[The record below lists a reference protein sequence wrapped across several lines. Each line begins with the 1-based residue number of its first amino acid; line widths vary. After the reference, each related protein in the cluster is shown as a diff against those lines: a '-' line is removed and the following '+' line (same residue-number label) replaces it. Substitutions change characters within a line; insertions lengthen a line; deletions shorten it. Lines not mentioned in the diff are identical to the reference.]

1 MRRISTS
8 KTMGCRGA
16 DQAGRA
22 RALVR
27 SLVLTPCL
35 ATLFVTGNAWAQ
47 TEEDPAPVIEEIVV
61 TGSLIQRDDYV
72 ASSPI
77 VTIDPESFEAFGV
90 TTPDQLLDTLPQN
103 IASFGARSNNP
114 ANAGIATV
122 NLRGLGP
129 NRTLVLIDGTRAMPS
144 DGANIV
150 DMSLIP
156 SELIRSVEVITGG
169 ASATYGSD
177 ALAGVVNFSLDRKY
191 EGFNIGVQYGATME
205 SDGQEA
211 GLELV
216 YGRRSSDDSKGFVA
230 FASYVDREE
239 VSALDRDPTL
249 WPINRFRDS
258 SGAIV
263 DEYITGFLSEG
274 RPQMLSNPPSQ
285 DAVDAVFGS
294 YGVAPGLNI
303 CSGVNCSVGVNQDG
317 TLFSL
322 SPLEN
327 FRDTPPAIITDP
339 YGGNFDDPG
348 FLQLPLQRWAV
359 GFLGDLE
366 LNDRVELYTRFI
378 YSHREVERVI
388 GPATL
393 LGRSS
398 IPVDPNNAFIPIPA
412 DLQTLLASRPDPDG
426 PFFIERVFREL
437 GGRGATF
444 EDDHYQLLGGLR
456 ADLTE
461 DWVLN
466 AHASYGELDR
476 EERQPGTLNVQAL
489 TQLLTGQADCGGFA
503 LLGRN
508 SITPECARFIE
519 YVPQT
524 EIKFD
529 QTVLEAVAS
538 GPVFELPAGEVLLA
552 VGASYRENGQ
562 EFKGD
567 PFVLAG
573 NTVGFRATDFEDGS
587 IDVSELFAEVVI
599 PILADAPGAELLEA
613 SFGYRYSDWST
624 AGNVESYKAELNY
637 MPVDKLRFRASFQ
650 QAIRAPNLTEVF
662 LGISDTNENLPED
675 PCSVDST
682 FRQGAVPG
690 VDPADVRALC
700 LEQGVP
706 QAAIDTFA
714 GLTSVSG
721 QTQGNEDLSEE
732 SADTITLG
740 VVWTPL
746 DALSVS
752 LDYYE
757 IEADDFINFSSVNP
771 LLQRCYNAFDAN
783 PSFSTGSN
791 FCQVFDRDPTTG
803 NIVDI
808 ERTFSNLAFVRREGV
823 DLQLDYAVDLPDGAG
838 QLGVN
843 LLLSNLME
851 ANERSFVGEPLVDYS
866 GSIGRRIGQTLP
878 EWKTVTTVSWA
889 RDDLSLNL
897 RWRHIDEMENR
908 LVVDNPQNT
917 SAVGVDSV
925 NYFDLT
931 GSWDVNE
938 NMRVTLGLLNATD
951 EEPPIYTSPLDYNTD
966 PNTYDVLGRR
976 YFARLSYGFE

>member
-1 MRRISTS
+1 MRRIPTS
-8 KTMGCRGA
+8 KTIECGGTRRG
-16 DQAGRA
+16 GRVKAFA
-22 RALVR
+22 RSIVLAPSLAAL
-27 SLVLTPCL
+27 L
-35 ATLFVTGNAWAQ
+35 VTGNAWAQ
-47 TEEDPAPVIEEIVV
+47 ADEDPAPVVEEILV
-61 TGSLIQRDDYV
+61 TGSLIQREDYV

-77 VTIDPESFEAFGV
+77 VTIDPASFEAFGV

-114 ANAGIATV
+114 ANAGVATV

-216 YGRRSSDDSKGFVA
+216 YGRRSSDDRKGFVA

-239 VSALDRDPTL
+239 VSALDRDATRWPT
-249 WPINRFRDS
+249 NRFRDS

-263 DEYITGFLSEG
+263 DEFINGFLEEG
-274 RPQMLSNPPSQ
+274 RAQLFANPPSQ
-285 DAVDAVFGS
+285 AAVDAVFGS
-294 YGVAPGLNI
+294 YGVAPGLDI
-303 CSGVNCSVGVNQDG
+303 CAGVNCSVGVNQDG

-339 YGGNFDDPG
+339 FGGNFDDPG
-348 FLQLPLQRWAV
+348 LLQLPLQRWSV
-359 GFLGDLE
+359 GFLGDIE
-366 LNDRVELYTRFI
+366 LNDRVELYGRFM
-378 YSHREVERVI
+378 YSQREVERLI
-388 GPATL
+388 GPAS
-393 LGRSS
+393 LGGGSS
-398 IPVDPNNAFIPIPA
+398 IPVDPNNPFIPIPA
-412 DLQTLLASRPDPDG
+412 DLQTLLASRPNPDV
-426 PFFIERVFREL
+426 PFFIERVFTEL
-437 GGRGATF
+437 GGRGAIF

-461 DWVLN
+461 SWVLN

-476 EERQPGTLNVQAL
+476 EERQPGTLNLQTFTELA
-489 TQLLTGQADCGGFA
+489 TGQADCGGFA

-538 GPVFELPAGEVLLA
+538 GPVFELPAGELLLA

-562 EFKGD
+562 KFKGD

-573 NTVGFRATDFEDGS
+573 NTRGFRATDFEDGS

-599 PILADAPGAELLEA
+599 PIFADAPGAELLEA
-613 SFGYRYSDWST
+613 SLGYRYSDWST
-624 AGNVESYKAELNY
+624 AGDVESYKAELNY
-637 MPVDKLRFRASFQ
+637 MPVDNLRIRASFQ
-650 QAIRAPNLTEVF
+650 RAIRAPNLIELF

-682 FRQGAVPG
+682 FRQGDVAG

-721 QTQGNEDLSEE
+721 KTQGNEDLSEE
-732 SADTITLG
+732 SADTFTAGI
-740 VVWTPL
+740 VWTPL
-746 DALSVS
+746 EALSVS
-752 LDYYE
+752 VDYYE

-783 PSFSTGSN
+783 PSFATGSN
-791 FCQVFDRDPTTG
+791 FCQVFDRDRSTG
-803 NIVDI
+803 NIIDI

-838 QLGVN
+838 QLGIN

-851 ANERSFVGEPLVDYS
+851 ANERSFLGEPLVDYA
-866 GSIGRRIGQTLP
+866 GSIGRRIGETLP
-878 EWKTVTTVSWA
+878 EWKTVSTVSWA

-897 RWRHIDEMENR
+897 RWRHIDEMKNR

-938 NMRVTLGLLNATD
+938 SMRVTVGLLNVTD